1 VVIALQNFVNKFIP
15 YLQDADQI
23 KAKVDEVEAQ
33 TGVASKA
40 KALLVE
46 AVLLAALMDEGA
58 DPAAVSS
65 AVATE
70 TAYLSAN
77 QFGVGERDIQ
87 PTILAE
93 AKKML
98 T

>member
-1 VVIALQNFVNKFIP
+1 MVIALQNSVNKFIP

-65 AVATE
+65 TVATE